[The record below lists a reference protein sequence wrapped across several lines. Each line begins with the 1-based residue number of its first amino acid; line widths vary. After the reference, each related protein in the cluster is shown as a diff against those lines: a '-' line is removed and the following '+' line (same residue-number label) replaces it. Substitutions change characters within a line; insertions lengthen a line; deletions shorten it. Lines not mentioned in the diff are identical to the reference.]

1 MLIFTSFQLTSFWF
15 CFFLCFI
22 CFPDSVNKS
31 KSSRVH
37 LVWCIS
43 GVSDHPFLTCVCVCV
58 CACVCVCVVDCAL
71 SIAFYCWKGGMHHGR
86 KCSKNI
92 QPNFSKCRALCK
104 NIIFFSERK
113 KTGVVY
119 FCAWP
124 QGLPVSSES
133 NSQLWTNYCHRW
145 LMCSCQSKMTHAVLA
160 SLCITYCSCL

>member
-1 MLIFTSFQLTSFWF
+1 MTSFGSVI
-15 CFFLCFI
+15 LCFI
-22 CFPDSVNKS
+22 CFPDSVNKF

-58 CACVCVCVVDCAL
+58 SGGLCSD
-71 SIAFYCWKGGMHHGR
+71 YCFLQLEGGMHHRR
-86 KCSKNI
+86 KCSKHI

-113 KTGVVY
+113 KTGLSIFV
-119 FCAWP
+119 P
-124 QGLPVSSES
+124 GLRDF
-133 NSQLWTNYCHRW
+133 RW
-145 LMCSCQSKMTHAVLA
+145 VLKVTHSCGQITVIGGLCVAVRAKWHDVLE